1 MAATATFSKTWIDR
15 RLSGRERDAL
25 VDYLFERS
33 DSPTGEEIVAA
44 IAELFPEKTPPSV
57 ASALN
62 WKNAA
67 WNFERLQRRRKAIAE
82 LAQTVCKQTANIP
95 DASARLLNGYVYAQ
109 IEKLENGD
117 KDTDPH
123 LRGWIAAANQLS
135 RQVLEDRRLAAELE
149 KSRAQVALLENELA
163 EAKRRDAER
172 EEAKKAAIEA
182 VSADKGYTKQQR
194 EKVVQQ
200 FKLL

>member
-15 RLSGRERDAL
+15 RLSGRERGRL

-67 WNFERLQRRRKAIAE
+67 WTFERLQRRRKAIAE
-82 LAQTVCKQTANIP
+82 RAQTVCNQTANIP
-95 DASARLLNGYVYAQ
+95 DASARLLNGYVYTQ
-109 IEKLENGD
+109 VEKLGKAQSLGE
-117 KDTDPH
+117 
-123 LRGWIAAANQLS
+123 IASAVKTMS
-135 RQVLEDRRLAAELE
+135 ETLETLKTTVSA
-149 KSRAQVALLENELA
+149 LA
-163 EAKRRDAER
+163 ERKAK
-172 EEAKKAAIEA
+172 
-182 VSADKGYTKQQR
+182 
-194 EKVVQQ
+194 
-200 FKLL
+200 